1 MDIKTIKTEEIW
13 EVDLDP
19 DAEPTL
25 FFASERMGPVCG
37 FCDQILQNE
46 CELLQ
51 HAHSEHDISP
61 DVFDGVDLR
70 DAAAVQE
77 AFLNVANLRN
87 EFVSLGEVERCHQCG
102 FLSTSANVFAAHKC
116 LLAEPTKDPS
126 VIVHPREPLPVPPP
140 YQNPNN
146 VLNENLRNAQ
156 RNIISTKIN
165 QVINST
171 AKPHLVNRIIKPLAK
186 PQVELTV
193 GNVIEMALVET
204 VVNAG
209 LKVRPPDV
217 YDEHRAVEM
226 VYSLCQTP
234 QRYMAEQLRNIPAD
248 TCLQLLHLLRNR
260 RVRVPAHETV
270 SDLIK
275 YSVEGNRNNNLIQ
288 RMPVPTVDCPNM
300 PVLQQQLMLNDFRH
314 MVAQSQLNVTQ
325 PHLIATQHKPIET
338 NPKKKVVELRP
349 KRPHVTNP
357 PAMTMRTPSSPKS
370 ECPITQASTPAIMVI
385 TLDDFP
391 EKTPPSIKS
400 LKEECMT
407 CVDCFRSFESKF
419 TFVKHLQWQSFSQK
433 NPIPLKCRFCSPLNR
448 KSFFCEKGLK
458 KHIYLYHTK
467 EVNKDK
473 NTHYSV
479 DGSIHEIYKCLHC
492 KRKRDFKS
500 LAIMIHHLK
509 VCCRKKNDCN
519 ICPDYV
525 KNLRSP
531 RKQKYPVVKKTAT
544 KSKNAKNVL
553 KVVVP
558 KTKGKII
565 SSLER
570 SFMIKEEI
578 DHKLNKEDICI
589 RPEFAFVAVKSDPSA
604 QMMEE
609 EISEISQLC
618 MKSAQTFEC
627 VSCDLQELSPI
638 RLRSHFLR
646 EHPHSIEEFQ
656 MSISRCGSV
665 SARWVCPLCG
675 NIFATEEAFLGHVG
689 QHGVDRQDLLARVDD
704 LRFLPT
710 LRSTLFSLKT
720 KK

>member
-25 FFASERMGPVCG
+25 FFAPERMGPVCG

-46 CELLQ
+46 SELLQ
-51 HAHSEHDISP
+51 HAHLEHDISP

-116 LLAEPTKDPS
+116 LLAEPIKDPS
-126 VIVHPREPLPVPPP
+126 VIVHPREPLPVPLP

-165 QVINST
+165 QV
-171 AKPHLVNRIIKPLAK
+171 
-186 PQVELTV
+186 ELTV

-204 VVNAG
+204 VANAG

-234 QRYMAEQLRNIPAD
+234 QRYMAEKLRNIPAD

-275 YSVEGNRNNNLIQ
+275 YSVEGNRNNNLIH
-288 RMPVPTVDCPNM
+288 RMPVPAVDCPNM
-300 PVLQQQLMLNDFRH
+300 PILQQQLMLNDFRH
-314 MVAQSQLNVTQ
+314 M
-325 PHLIATQHKPIET
+325 HKPIET
-338 NPKKKVVELRP
+338 NPKKKLVELRA
-349 KRPHVTNP
+349 KRQHVTNP
-357 PAMTMRTPSSPKS
+357 PAMTTRTPLSPTS
-370 ECPITQASTPAIMVI
+370 ECPVTQASTPAITVI

-391 EKTPPSIKS
+391 EKTPPSQKS
-400 LKEECMT
+400 SKEECMT
-407 CVDCFRSFESKF
+407 CVDCFRSFECKF

-433 NPIPLKCRFCSPLNR
+433 DPLPLNCRFCSPLNR
-448 KSFFCEKGLK
+448 RFFFCEKGLK
-458 KHIYLYHTK
+458 KHVYLYHTGQ
-467 EVNKDK
+467 VNK
-473 NTHYSV
+473 NMPYSV
-479 DGSIHEIYKCLHC
+479 DGSIHEFYKCLHC

-500 LAIMIHHLK
+500 LAMMIHHLK
-509 VCCRKKNDCN
+509 VCCRKKIDCN

-531 RKQKYPVVKKTAT
+531 KKRKYPVVKKTAM
-544 KSKNAKNVL
+544 KSKNVL

-558 KTKGKII
+558 KAKGKII

-570 SFMIKEEI
+570 SVMIKDEI

-589 RPEFAFVAVKSDPSA
+589 RPDFAFVAVKSDPSA

-675 NIFATEEAFLGHVG
+675 NIFATEEAFLGH
-689 QHGVDRQDLLARVDD
+689 RNPLISFTLLSIQSSN
-704 LRFLPT
+704 T
-710 LRSTLFSLKT
+710 INMSFSH
-720 KK
+720 